1 MILSK
6 KSYLDQKLSV
16 NAFTINKS
24 DEVELLGLIIGK
36 ELNFSK
42 GNDRLSCNTEY
53 ALRQIRK
60 YLGLEKAK
68 NIR

>member
-24 DEVELLGLIIGK
+24 DEVELLGLIIDK

-42 GNDRLSCNTEY
+42 GDDRLSCNT
-53 ALRQIRK
+53 
-60 YLGLEKAK
+60 
-68 NIR
+68 